1 MKNIL
6 MALCGIAFTPLA
18 FGQSDCSAVK
28 QDKARLAC
36 YDKAAKEK
44 SAALAAPAATP
55 TPPAEEKTKAADKPE
70 KPGDKIVFKS
80 QFWHV
85 HQHLDAMTDKKSC
98 TALYKNAW
106 TVQGTADNLYVSLK
120 GRGGVKAYTLRID
133 EAAPDSMQL
142 ASSTEKSISAIILQ
156 PSFER
161 IYNAKRVRLQII
173 TILDS
178 FPVEDIDL
186 SGFKEA
192 VDYIR
197 ANCSN

>member
-1 MKNIL
+1 MKLLIL
-6 MALCGIAFTPLA
+6 AAAFAASPA
-18 FGQSDCSAVK
+18 FAQTSDCTGIK

-44 SAALAAPAATP
+44 LAAPAPAPVAAATP
-55 TPPAEEKTKAADKPE
+55 VAEKAATPE
-70 KPGDKIVFKS
+70 KPTKPGDQVVFKS

-85 HQHLDAMTDKKSC
+85 HQELDAMTDKKSC
-98 TALYKNAW
+98 VALYKNAW

-120 GRGGVKAYTLRID
+120 GRGGVKAYTLRVD
-133 EAAPDSMQL
+133 DAAPDSMQL

-156 PSFER
+156 PSFSR
-161 IYNAKRVRLQII
+161 IYSGKRVRLQIA

-178 FPVEDIDL
+178 FLIEDIDL
-186 SGFKEA
+186 AGFKEA

-197 ANCSN
+197 ANCAG